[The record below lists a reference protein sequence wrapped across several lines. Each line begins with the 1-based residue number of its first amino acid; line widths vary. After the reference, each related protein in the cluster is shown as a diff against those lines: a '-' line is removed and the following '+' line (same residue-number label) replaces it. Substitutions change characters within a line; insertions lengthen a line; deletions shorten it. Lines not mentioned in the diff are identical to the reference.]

1 MKFLRHFL
9 SRLNEQIKLFEES
22 SLLSVR
28 GIIILYFIT
37 GLFFAAQ
44 STWTSTDSL
53 MTSLLV
59 PNIAQG
65 HGLDL
70 SKVRQV
76 QEMTDPD
83 GCFFRYAP
91 SGYYLSIYPI
101 GMFILSLPLQL
112 TLWFGAWFL
121 GAPVDVT
128 SLGVFHT
135 RFEIEKA
142 TASFIAALTVFG
154 LHRCLFQIVSR
165 AASRFTVL
173 LFIAGSSCLSMLCQG
188 LWQHTG
194 INLLLIWM
202 VAYLLSDREKPTFG
216 AKWTFFFCCGF
227 LVAIRPTAI
236 VFSIALGL
244 AWFILFSKDRSILSI
259 VGELRSPVFAAI
271 VGVSPAIFWNYFVW
285 GNALGGYGIVLQ
297 KVIDFNPRIIATRL
311 GSILFSPYRGFI
323 FYNPLCL
330 LSFFSFKW
338 SRSFDRRLSVVFLAI
353 VSSCGIHLVLC
364 ATNPTWHGG
373 LSFGPRYMLDTLA
386 LLFILMG
393 IGLDAVL
400 SIRLYRLISQGIV
413 ALLSVYSFS
422 IHFIGAKGATIP
434 WYWMQELNHRI
445 CAWFTTLP

>member
-1 MKFLRHFL
+1 MTFLRHVF

-70 SKVRQV
+70 SKVKQV

-121 GAPVDVT
+121 GAPIDVT

-202 VAYLLSDREKPTFG
+202 VAYLLSDRKKPTLG
-216 AKWTFFFCCGF
+216 AKWTFFFCCGL
-227 LVAIRPTAI
+227 LVTIRPTAI

-259 VGELRSPVFAAI
+259 VGELRSTVFAAI

-285 GNALGGYGIVLQ
+285 GNTKHLSHY
-297 KVIDFNPRIIATRL
+297 
-311 GSILFSPYRGFI
+311 
-323 FYNPLCL
+323 
-330 LSFFSFKW
+330 SFFLLKIK
-338 SRSFDRRLSVVFLAI
+338 RRFR
-353 VSSCGIHLVLC
+353 
-364 ATNPTWHGG
+364 T
-373 LSFGPRYMLDTLA
+373 
-386 LLFILMG
+386 
-393 IGLDAVL
+393 
-400 SIRLYRLISQGIV
+400 
-413 ALLSVYSFS
+413 
-422 IHFIGAKGATIP
+422 
-434 WYWMQELNHRI
+434 
-445 CAWFTTLP
+445 

>member
-1 MKFLRHFL
+1 
-9 SRLNEQIKLFEES
+9 
-22 SLLSVR
+22 
-28 GIIILYFIT
+28 
-37 GLFFAAQ
+37 
-44 STWTSTDSL
+44 
-53 MTSLLV
+53 
-59 PNIAQG
+59 
-65 HGLDL
+65 
-70 SKVRQV
+70 
-76 QEMTDPD
+76 
-83 GCFFRYAP
+83 
-91 SGYYLSIYPI
+91 
-101 GMFILSLPLQL
+101 
-112 TLWFGAWFL
+112 
-121 GAPVDVT
+121 
-128 SLGVFHT
+128 
-135 RFEIEKA
+135 
-142 TASFIAALTVFG
+142 
-154 LHRCLFQIVSR
+154 
-165 AASRFTVL
+165 
-173 LFIAGSSCLSMLCQG
+173 
-188 LWQHTG
+188 
-194 INLLLIWM
+194 M

-400 SIRLYRLISQGIV
+400 SIRSYRLISQGIV